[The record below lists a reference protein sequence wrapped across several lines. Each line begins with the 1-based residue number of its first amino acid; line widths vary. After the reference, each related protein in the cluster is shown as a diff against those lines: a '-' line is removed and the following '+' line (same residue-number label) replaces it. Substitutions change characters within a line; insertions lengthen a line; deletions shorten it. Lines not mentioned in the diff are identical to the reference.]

1 MITLKHFIWL
11 RWKPEWLQKKIE
23 STLKIGGKE
32 FELIQQIKYV
42 FKYGMEKFIDGN
54 WIFDVQI

>member
-1 MITLKHFIWL
+1 MVTK
-11 RWKPEWLQKKIE
+11 KKKKIE

-54 WIFDVQI
+54 